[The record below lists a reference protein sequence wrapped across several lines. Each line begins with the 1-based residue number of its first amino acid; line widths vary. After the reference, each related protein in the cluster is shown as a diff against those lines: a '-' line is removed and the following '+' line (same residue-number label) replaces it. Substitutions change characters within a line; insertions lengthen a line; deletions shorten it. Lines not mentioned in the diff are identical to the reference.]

1 MLCKLTAN
9 LYSSKTDFLLIGL
22 KQQLAKINSNS
33 LDTVHSARNLGQAR
47 IQKARL
53 RGRPGESWWWRF
65 EAPKAHAVLLV

>member
-53 RGRPGESWWWRF
+53 RGRE
-65 EAPKAHAVLLV
+65 LVVKVRGAKGACSASR